1 MSHAQSM
8 KALDRANE
16 VRLARADLKHQIK
29 TGELDPREVL
39 ASPPELLAKTKIG
52 DFLRW
57 CPRVGDDRA
66 DRMLRDVG
74 RGQHFVSP
82 TLPLGRLS
90 EPTRL
95 ALADQ
100 LPVTAAMRRAA

>member
-1 MSHAQSM
+1 MSAQSM

-39 ASPPELLAKTKIG
+39 ADPPGLLHNTKIG

-57 CPRVGDDRA
+57 CPRVGDEKA

-74 RGQHFVSP
+74 RGAHFLSP
-82 TLPLGRLS
+82 TLPLCRLS
-90 EPTRL
+90 EATRL
-95 ALADQ
+95 ALAEQ